1 MKKNYLYYAIG
12 AAILFYLFRY
22 KDKSKKEINET
33 IKNDFVEN
41 LPNSLDI
48 VSIPD
53 SGAIQVVP
61 SPATIMPYVKSMQ
74 VSNDLNAL
82 PCENCGN
89 SMSGMKTMPYTC

>member
-1 MKKNYLYYAIG
+1 MKKNYIYYAIG
-12 AAILFYLFRY
+12 AAILLYLFRN

-33 IKNDFVEN
+33 IKNDLVES

-48 VSIPD
+48 VLIPD

-61 SPATIMPYVKSMQ
+61 SPATIMPYIKTMQ

-89 SMSGMKTMPYTC
+89 SLSGMKTMPYTC